1 VTVVP
6 DRRARRT
13 VVGMIRRHVVV
24 HGWVQGVGF
33 RFWCEYRAR
42 ELGVRGWV
50 RNLDDG
56 DVEAVFEG
64 DDEAVTR
71 MLGWVRVGP
80 KHATV
85 SSIDVREETP
95 RAEAGFDIR
104 Y

>member
-1 VTVVP
+1 M
-6 DRRARRT
+6 AL
-13 VVGMIRRHVVV
+13 MIRRHVVV

-42 ELGVRGWV
+42 ELGVHGWV

-64 DDEAVTR
+64 GDESVAR

-80 KHATV
+80 PHATV
-85 SSIDVREETP
+85 SSVDVREESP
-95 RAEAGFDIR
+95 RGEHGFQIR